1 MNQYNYQQEMLQN
14 RHPEYYKDL
23 IERKPYEFQSGDTKP
38 IAFYLP
44 QFYSFPENDEWWGK
58 GFTEWTNVTKAM
70 PQFEGHY
77 QPHLAGELGYYNL
90 MTDGIMERQIELS
103 KMYGIYGFCFH
114 FYMFDNRKRLLEK
127 PLNKFLDNPDLD
139 MPFCLC
145 FANENWTRRWDGLE
159 NDVLMA
165 QTYSNTFEIDLAEE
179 MLVYLQDKRYIKI
192 DGKPLVIIYRI
203 DILPSPTEFSNR
215 FRGECHK
222 LGIGEIYLCSV
233 LSFGIGNAINYGFDD
248 NIEFPLHGINNLS
261 VTEKVNIFDE
271 NFNGKVFSYPNVV
284 KSELNKDIDFPR
296 FRGIMPSWDNE
307 ARKPNEGHIIHGS
320 TPELYKIWL
329 QNLCYKTINE
339 RPESK
344 RFVFIN
350 AWNEW
355 AEGSHLEPDRRY
367 GYAYLE
373 ATYQAVTNQKNE
385 VNTYAFD
392 FENLDSQEVNK
403 IDFGLAT
410 KRIKYFIQL
419 FIENENGF
427 SEESSIKFPILE
439 NNEIQKFEFDL
450 KNNKNIK
457 SLRLDPLNDSC
468 VIEIEKLYL
477 LQKDGKEIDLI
488 SLISSNVSSIQDKN
502 YFFETFDPQIYVEN
516 LGLEVLKFS
525 DKLYVELKYNH
536 ISKDAVHMC
545 VSQITTDKD
554 YKIAILEKE
563 KVVLQESLSNMVEKA
578 SSLEKEKV
586 VLQESLSNMEE
597 KASNLE
603 NELIA
608 IYISKSWKITRP
620 LRNIIRKIRNLKK
633 R

>member
-14 RHPEYYKDL
+14 KHPKYYQEI
-23 IERKPYEFQSGDTKP
+23 IEREPYEFQIGDTKP

-58 GFTEWTNVTKAM
+58 GFTEWTNVTKSM
-70 PQFEGHY
+70 PRFEGHY

-90 MTDGIMERQIELS
+90 MTDGIMKRQIELA

-145 FANENWTRRWDGLE
+145 YANENWTRRWDGLE

-165 QTYSNTFEIDLAEE
+165 QTYSNSFEIDLAEE

-203 DILPSPTEFSNR
+203 DILPNPIEFSNR
-215 FRGECHK
+215 FREECRK

-233 LSFGIGNAINYGFDD
+233 LSFDIENAIDYGFDD
-248 NIEFPLHGINNLS
+248 NIEFPIHGINNLS
-261 VTEKVNIFDE
+261 VREEIDIFDE
-271 NFNGKVFSYPNVV
+271 NFNGEVFSYPNVV
-284 KSELNKDIDFPR
+284 KSELKKDITFPR

-320 TPELYKIWL
+320 TPELYKLWL
-329 QNLCYKTINE
+329 QKICYKTKNE
-339 RPESK
+339 RPEAK

-355 AEGSHLEPDRRY
+355 AEGAHLEPDRRY

-373 ATYQAVTNQKNE
+373 ATYQAVKNQKNE
-385 VNTYAFD
+385 VNTNAFD

-410 KRIKYFIQL
+410 RRIKYFIQL
-419 FIENENGF
+419 FIENVKGISVEN
-427 SEESSIKFPILE
+427 SLKLQVLE
-439 NNEIQKFEFDL
+439 NTEIQKFEFDL
-450 KNNKNIK
+450 KDKKGIK
-457 SLRLDPLNDSC
+457 SLKLVPLNDSC

-477 LQKDGKEIDLI
+477 LQKDGKEIDLVT
-488 SLISSNVSSIQDKN
+488 LISSNVCSCHDKS
-502 YFFETFDPQIYVEN
+502 YFFETFEPQIYFEN
-516 LGLEVLKFS
+516 LNIELLKFC
-525 DKLYVELKYNH
+525 DKLYIELKYNH
-536 ISKDAVHMC
+536 ISKDAVHVC
-545 VSQITTDKD
+545 ANQIGKDKE
-554 YKIAILEKE
+554 YKISLLENE
-563 KVVLQESLSNMVEKA
+563 KSG
-578 SSLEKEKV
+578 
-586 VLQESLSNMEE
+586 LQESLSNMEKKALSLE
-597 KASNLE
+597 K
-603 NELIA
+603 ELIS
-608 IYISKSWKITRP
+608 IYSSKSWKITAP
-620 LRNIIRKIRNLKK
+620 LRNILKIIKG
-633 R
+633 